1 MTFVGRNFTVHGSNY
16 KGVDMWFN
24 GRTWVTFQV
33 QTSKDATVGLFNYTF
48 LGVTD
53 SGHSIYT
60 IHRVYAIVIGAG
72 SNTYAC
78 IR

>member
-1 MTFVGRNFTVHGSNY
+1 MNGSSYVNVGILLT
-16 KGVDMWFN
+16 

-33 QTSKDATVGLFNYTF
+33 QTSKDATVGLVKY
-48 LGVTD
+48 
-53 SGHSIYT
+53 
-60 IHRVYAIVIGAG
+60 YAQNNSVKLEYEIVIGAG